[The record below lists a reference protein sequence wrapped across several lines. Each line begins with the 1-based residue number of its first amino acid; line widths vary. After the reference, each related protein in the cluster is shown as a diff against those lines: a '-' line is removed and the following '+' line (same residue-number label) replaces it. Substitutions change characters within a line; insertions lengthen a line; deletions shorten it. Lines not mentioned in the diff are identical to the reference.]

1 MCRVRTAG
9 VRAGRGVKTEAR
21 KRSGEP
27 LPVLRGSP
35 RGGAA
40 DGRLRESGGLC
51 APERGPVT
59 PAPAVDLATCAL
71 RVQRR
76 QQCLTSCFPQSV
88 KTVNS
93 FPSSFSV
100 HVRALGHLQRTVS
113 QSQIPK
119 STLVGPTPTRDIF
132 KRQRSST
139 LRALLLNYALQQ
151 T

>member
-1 MCRVRTAG
+1 MRSAG
-9 VRAGRGVKTEAR
+9 VRAGRGFKAEAWE
-21 KRSGEP
+21 RSGEP

-35 RGGAA
+35 RGRAA
-40 DGRLRESGGLC
+40 DGRWRESGRLC

-59 PAPAVDLATCAL
+59 PAPAVDAATCAP

-76 QQCLTSCFPQSV
+76 QQCLASCSPQSV

-100 HVRALGHLQRTVS
+100 HIRALGHLQRTVS